1 MSYVPTIEVIKAGPD
16 DRIQDMGRFGYQ
28 HLGIS
33 PSGVMD
39 TYAASVANILLNNKV
54 NSPVL
59 ELVLSFAK
67 WRILC
72 PTYFSTAGAE
82 VEIKL
87 NGKIQQVGKVFS
99 VEKDDELQFSSSSR
113 GARLYVAVQGGWR
126 SEIWLGSSSTDIWVN
141 RGGYQGRRLQSG
153 DQIMAQT
160 SFKLPEAFNRQFFR
174 CDYLPINGERATI
187 RIIKGPDYEIWNG
200 QNENTQ
206 KTILGQISIQSNRM
220 GYHTELQHPFP
231 HQYSMLSSPITKGAI
246 EWLPNGN
253 WIVLMS
259 DHPTTG
265 GYPWIG
271 TVIAAD
277 LPKLAQVIPGSSLE
291 WIWVEAAE
299 AVHLFLEQQRNL
311 QILQHAI
318 HESFRQ
324 NTN

>member
-1 MSYVPTIEVIKAGPD
+1 MSNVPTIEVIKAGPD

-28 HLGIS
+28 HLGIP

-39 TYAASVANILLNNKV
+39 AHAASVANILLNNSV
-54 NSPVL
+54 SLPVI

-72 PTYFSTAGAE
+72 RTYISTAGAE

-87 NGKIQQVGKVFS
+87 NGKIQQVGQVFG
-99 VEKDDELQFSSSSR
+99 VEKDDELQFSPSSR

-126 SEIWLGSSSTDIWVN
+126 SEVWLGSASTDIWFN
-141 RGGYQGRRLQSG
+141 RGGHQGRRLQSG
-153 DQIMAQT
+153 DLLMAQA
-160 SFKLPEAFNRQFFR
+160 SFNLPEIFKRQFYR
-174 CDYLPINGERATI
+174 CDYLPKHEVITTI
-187 RIIKGPDYEIWNG
+187 RMIPAPEFELWSKQSNYT
-200 QNENTQ
+200 QNN
-206 KTILGQISIQSNRM
+206 ISGKVTTQSNRM
-220 GYHTELQHPFP
+220 GYHVQLQRPIA
-231 HQYSMLSSPITKGAI
+231 HQHEMQSSPITVGAI

-271 TVIAAD
+271 TVITAD
-277 LPKLAQVIPGSSLE
+277 LPRLAQITPGSIVE
-291 WIWVEAAE
+291 WEWVDIDK
-299 AVHLFLEQQRNL
+299 AVQLLLEQRRNL

-318 HESFRQ
+318 HESFR
-324 NTN
+324 

>member
-28 HLGIS
+28 HLGVP

-39 TYAASVANILLNNKV
+39 AHAASIANILLNNSQ
-54 NSPVL
+54 NLPVI

-67 WRILC
+67 WRILS

-87 NGKIQQVGKVFS
+87 NGKIQQVGKVFA

-141 RGGYQGRRLQSG
+141 RGGHQGRRLQSG
-153 DQIMAQT
+153 DLLLAQA
-160 SFKLPEAFNRQFFR
+160 SFNLPVIFKRQFYR
-174 CDYLPINGERATI
+174 CDYLPKHDVITTI
-187 RIIKGPDYEIWNG
+187 RIIPGPEFELWIKKNDST
-200 QNENTQ
+200 QNNIPAKVT
-206 KTILGQISIQSNRM
+206 TQSNRM
-220 GYHTELQHPFP
+220 GYHIQLQSPIA
-231 HQYSMLSSPITKGAI
+231 HQHEMQSSPITVGAI

-253 WIVLMS
+253 WIVLMY

-277 LPKLAQVIPGSSLE
+277 LPTLAQIIPGSFVE
-291 WIWVEAAE
+291 WEWVDIDK
-299 AVHLFLEQQRNL
+299 AVQLFLEQQRNL

-318 HESFRQ
+318 HESFR
-324 NTN
+324 